1 MENGYTRKEISSKLH
16 IGNETL
22 RYYEQIGIIPMPV
35 RTKAG
40 YRIYSEEDLL
50 RLKFIKLTKDL
61 GFSLSEISA
70 VLQLLSGDKNLN
82 NKILNDQISPKIE
95 EIDKK
100 INELTRLRETLE
112 YSRNDVNLGECDLLK
127 FFYKTP

>member
-1 MENGYTRKEISSKLH
+1 
-16 IGNETL
+16 
-22 RYYEQIGIIPMPV
+22 MPV

-50 RLKFIKLTKDL
+50 RLKFIKMAKDQ

-70 VLQLLSGDKNLN
+70 VLHLLSGDKNIN
-82 NKILNDQISPKIE
+82 NKILNDQIASKIE
-95 EIDKK
+95 AIDKK
-100 INELTRLRETLE
+100 IKELTRLRETLE
-112 YSRNDVNLGECDLLK
+112 YLSNDANLGECDLLK

>member
-70 VLQLLSGDKNLN
+70 VLQLLSGDKDLN

-112 YSRNDVNLGECDLLK
+112 YARNDVKLGECDLLK

>member
-1 MENGYTRKEISSKLH
+1 MENGYSRKEISSILN

-22 RYYEQIGIIPMPV
+22 RYYEKIGIIPLPV

-50 RLKFIKLTKDL
+50 RLNFIKMAKEQ
-61 GFSLSEISA
+61 GFSLSEISS
-70 VLQLLSGDKNLN
+70 VLHLLSGDKNIN
-82 NKILNDQISPKIE
+82 SKILNDQIAPKIE

-100 INELTRLRETLE
+100 IKELTRLRETLE
-112 YSRNDVNLGECDLLK
+112 YLRNDANLGECDILN